1 MARGVKRNNAG
12 LSTGSGDASLG
23 DVRAVAAGHGEAAI
37 ATLYDI
43 MSDAGQTAT
52 AQLAMDGVAA
62 RINAT
67 PLASWFFS
75 DAKTGAIGV
84 NIVSGV
90 YVDAGGLPRD
100 PVGARIVPGA
110 YMDVAG
116 QLRDPL
122 PIFYIEAPVLNALL
136 GPLDFAPLRA
146 PTDNAPLI
154 YELPPVTSG
163 WNDLSIWD
171 DTQLWSDDA

>member
-1 MARGVKRNNAG
+1 MG
-12 LSTGSGDASLG
+12 ASYR
-23 DVRAVAAGHGEAAI
+23 DAAGNLRDALGIKIVDNSSYIDSAGVLRDAVG
-37 ATLYDI
+37 I
-43 MSDAGQTAT
+43 M
-52 AQLAMDGVAA
+52 V
-62 RINAT
+62 
-67 PLASWFFS
+67 FS

-84 NIVSGV
+84 NVVSGV

-116 QLRDPL
+116 QLRDPM
-122 PIFYIEAPVLNALL
+122 PIFYIEAPVINALL
-136 GPLDFAPLRA
+136 GPLDFAPLHG

-154 YELPPVTSG
+154 YTMPPVTSG